1 MVKPAGVQIISPVRC
16 RRALLLA
23 LLWATWWWFLWPG
36 PAQARDLGTIGPVYP
51 IAEPDLLDEIQA
63 VLKAKE
69 ASGELGRLQAVAQA
83 RMRAHIE
90 TPAPVSG
97 LAQAKTVRAW
107 DFDPSVSFDEPIV
120 DREGRTVIAAGTLA
134 NPLSVVRLR
143 SVLLFI
149 DGRDKRQLKLAEAL
163 IQRSDQPVTPI
174 LTAGSPAALS
184 QLWQRPVYFDQEGM
198 LVRRFG
204 IRQVPALVSQE
215 GQRLRVDEVVLP

>member
-1 MVKPAGVQIISPVRC
+1 MLA
-16 RRALLLA
+16 LLA
-23 LLWATWWWFLWPG
+23 LWCWFLVPET
-36 PAQARDLGTIGPVYP
+36 AQARDLGTIGPVYP

-90 TPAPVSG
+90 TPTPVAG
-97 LAQAKTVRAW
+97 LARAKVARAW

-120 DREGRTVIAAGTLA
+120 DREGRTVVPAGTLA
-134 NPLSVVRLR
+134 NPLTVVRLR

-149 DGRDKRQLKLAEAL
+149 DGRDKAQLKLAERL

-184 QLWQRPVYFDQEGM
+184 QLWQRQVYFDQGGR
-198 LVRRFG
+198 LTTRFG
-204 IRQVPALVSQE
+204 IHAVPARVSQA
-215 GQRLRVDEVVLP
+215 GLVLRVEEFPPS